1 MMNKYESDDTEPVIN
16 ETCLLGFVPAV
27 LRARGFRLYTQDT
40 KRLVDLWQNG
50 GAAVLGHTPPNVLRE
65 LKNYASRGLFS
76 PLPHFLHDRYLK
88 ALSKLFPG
96 YAFRIYSNPPPALG
110 TLFQKSAA
118 GLWRPFVNID
128 TLFEI
133 ADNAPS
139 ILVPVLPGIQSWR
152 DNLPQGLCVLAAQ
165 SQGEFTRFP
174 QSDTLPPYLLAAATR
189 GVYGLIAASA
199 RGELHYPRINKA
211 LQNSRWKRTGI
222 YLVLKNEPD
231 TSTYNMLFQSF
242 LDAGFLLPP
251 YPSHPLILPAELSD
265 GEESKLAA
273 ELGT

>member
-1 MMNKYESDDTEPVIN
+1 MTVDQKSNDTEPLKK
-16 ETCLLGFVPAV
+16 ETCLLDIVPVV
-27 LRARGFRLYTQDT
+27 LRARGFRLYTQDA

-76 PLPHFLHDRYLK
+76 PLPHFLNNRYLK
-88 ALSKLFPG
+88 ALLKLIPDH
-96 YAFRIYSNPPPALG
+96 AFRIYSSPPSVLEALFKNG
-110 TLFQKSAA
+110 DA
-118 GLWRPFVNID
+118 GFWRPFINNKNP
-128 TLFEI
+128 FEI

-139 ILVPVLPGIQSWR
+139 ILVPVLPGIQSWH

-165 SQGEFTRFP
+165 SQDTFTQFP
-174 QSDTLPPYLLAAATR
+174 QNDILPPYLLAAATR
-189 GVYGLIAASA
+189 GIYDLIAAPV
-199 RGELHYPRINKA
+199 RGKLHYPRINKA

-222 YLVLKNEPD
+222 YLVLKDEPD
-231 TSTYNMLFQSF
+231 TSAYNILFQSF
-242 LDAGFLLPP
+242 LCAGFLLPP

-265 GEESKLAA
+265 GEEAKLAV